1 MDRNAII
8 QLANSDPSFAKAV
21 DAMEAQLGDMPI
33 APEDLDEA
41 IKILEFVIENPD
53 KYPQVREAAIKDG
66 YVSED
71 MLPPQYDQVLIVSLL
86 VALYGIQDRL
96 KARGYARGGHVSAL
110 QGAAKE
116 LAAQGR
122 GGDTMLAHINP
133 READMLERMGG
144 SGTINPNTGLREYK
158 SKFFKVLGTVLPVAL
173 SIIAP
178 GVGTAIGTA
187 LGATG
192 TGAAIVGGAVLGGA
206 SSALSGGNI
215 LQGAALGGLGGGL
228 GSTVGGAANK
238 ALGLGLGTAAQNVLG
253 SALIGGGVN
262 AAMGKDFVSGMG
274 QGALGGMIGNAASGN
289 TVNGALGRIISA
301 GGQQA
306 GRALTVGYD
315 PKQAAIMGGLSGLAA
330 GIQYKPSQQVVDNL
344 ASPDRASLLNNSNI
358 APVDAELAG
367 APGLKIPG
375 VTGNIDYTGSSVPAA
390 APATAAP
397 GGTAGATTATPQ
409 TAAPATSGNNMMGK
423 LLLGATALSAL
434 SKAPAPVQQAVS
446 SLSPQQQEYF
456 NRPSVAWDWDKLQR
470 DAAASNMDLGRYMAT
485 NWPQITSGAY
495 NTATQTTAQLTPT
508 VPGMYRGGPLSN
520 IAYMARG
527 SGSGRADTIDAK
539 LSDGEF
545 VIDAE
550 TVALLGDGSSKRGAE
565 LLDEMRTNIRK
576 QKGKALAKGKFSP
589 NAKSPLSYI
598 KGAA

>member
-41 IKILEFVIENPD
+41 IKILEFVVENPD
-53 KYPQVREAAIKDG
+53 KYAQVREAAIKDG

-71 MLPPQYDQVLIVSLL
+71 MLPPQYDQVVIVSLL

-96 KARGYARGGHVSAL
+96 KSRGYARGGHVSAL
-110 QGAAKE
+110 QGAARQLE
-116 LAAQGR
+116 AQGR

-133 READMLERMGG
+133 REAEMLERMGG

-158 SKFFKVLGTVLPVAL
+158 SKFFKVLGSILPIAL
-173 SIIAP
+173 SVIAP
-178 GVGTAIGTA
+178 GVGTAIGSA
-187 LGATG
+187 LGASG
-192 TGAAIVGGAVLGGA
+192 TGAAILGGAVLGGA
-206 SSALSGGNI
+206 SSAIGGGNI

-262 AAMGKDFVSGMG
+262 AAMGKDFVSGLG
-274 QGALGGMIGNAASGN
+274 QGALGGIIGNAASGN
-289 TVNGALGRIISA
+289 TAGGALGKIISA
-301 GGQQA
+301 GGRQA
-306 GRALTVGYD
+306 GQALAAGYD

-330 GIQYKPSQQVVDNL
+330 GIQYKPSDQVVNNL
-344 ASPDRASLLNNSNI
+344 ASPDKASLLTNGNTP
-358 APVDAELAG
+358 PVSSELAG
-367 APGLKIPG
+367 APELKIPG
-375 VTGNIDYTGSSVPAA
+375 TTSSVDYTGSSVPAA

-397 GGTAGATTATPQ
+397 GGTAGAATPTPQ
-409 TAAPATSGNNMMGK
+409 TAAPTTSGGVLGGNMMGK

-456 NRPSVAWDWDKLQR
+456 NRPSISWDWDKMQR

-495 NTATQTTAQLTPT
+495 NSAA
-508 VPGMYRGGPLSN
+508 PGMYRGGALSN

-527 SGSGRADTIDAK
+527 SGSGRSDEIDAK